1 MNREV
6 ISLAI
11 PSIISNITVP
21 LLGLVDLTI
30 VGHIGDAAYISA
42 IATGSMIF
50 NIIYWLLGFL
60 RMGTSGMTA
69 QAYGRQSGAEAAQT
83 LRTSVSAGAGV
94 GILFVV
100 CQWFILRFMLWAMN
114 TPPESM
120 ELVAQYF
127 DIVIWGAPAMLSLYA
142 MTGWFVG
149 MQDTRMP
156 MVISIVQNIV
166 NIIASLV
173 FVFVVGW
180 KIEGVATGTLIAQWS
195 GVVMAL
201 AGVRYKKRHERLFE
215 LSDSGSSETAAPALA
230 DGKEA
235 VAPTFSILHFFKVN
249 RDIFLR
255 TVCLV
260 AVNMFFT
267 SAGGK
272 QGAMILAVNA
282 LLITLYTLFSYF
294 MDGFAYAAEALCGR
308 YYGAG
313 DKTNFRAVLRRLYLW
328 GLIMVVVFTL
338 LYAVGGRPFL
348 GLLTSDRQVVDVAM
362 DFFPWALA
370 IPVCGVMAFIY
381 DGVFIGITATK
392 GMLLSSA
399 VSAVLFFSLFFVLQ
413 PVMGNNALW
422 LAFLSFLACRGIVQ
436 GVLLHSKLRNDC
448 A

>member
-1 MNREV
+1 MNRE
-6 ISLAI
+6 ILHLAV
-11 PSIISNITVP
+11 PSIISNVTVP
-21 LLGLVDLTI
+21 LLGLVDLAI

-69 QAYGRQSGAEAAQT
+69 QAYGRRSGAEASAT
-83 LRTSVSAGAGV
+83 LRTSITVGAG
-94 GILFVV
+94 GGALFVV
-100 CQWFILRFMLWAMN
+100 CQRAILRFMLWAMN

-156 MVISIVQNIV
+156 MTISIVQNIV

-180 KIEGVATGTLIAQWS
+180 KIEGVAAGTLIAQWS

-201 AGVRYKKRHERLFE
+201 AGVRYKRRHEKLFE
-215 LSDSGSSETAAPALA
+215 KGRA
-230 DGKEA
+230 DGREA
-235 VAPTFSILHFFKVN
+235 VAPRFSILHFFKVN

-308 YYGAG
+308 YYGAA
-313 DKTNFRAVLRRLYLW
+313 DKASFSAVLRRLYLW
-328 GLIMVVVFTL
+328 GLVMVVAFTL
-338 LYAVGGRPFL
+338 LYAAGGRPFL
-348 GLLTSDRQVVDVAM
+348 SLLTSDRRVVESAM
-362 DFFPWALA
+362 EFFPWALA

-392 GMLLSSA
+392 GMLVSSA
-399 VSAVLFFSLFFVLQ
+399 VSAALFFSLFFAFH

-436 GVLLHSKLRNDC
+436 GALLHSKLRNDC